1 MNTHFSKLILLS
13 SVLSGIISI
22 SNLAQANTEISKTL
36 APSLK
41 QLAVNE
47 MTSVPQKTSTLK
59 NENNND
65 VQIDGT
71 LTLNDPKKEIVTR
84 NFKYT
89 LGLKISNL
97 KINGYVTNE
106 IQESFSID
114 TSTSIMGP
122 AIDFGV
128 LNSILETEYASL
140 AAGFNLGAAYF
151 NQLNPVTL
159 QSGYKITDSRLATYI
174 LQATPYLKIKLRS
187 EPRLSYELGP
197 TWTYLN
203 LAQTSSS
210 EFSNFNVQTQ
220 NLALSQRI
228 GFKINP
234 QWAVIAEKRSG
245 LQQGGIQGP
254 HSNINLHDSEAIGLQ
269 SVW

>member
-1 MNTHFSKLILLS
+1 MNTHFSKLILIS

-22 SNLAQANTEISKTL
+22 SSLAQANTETSKNL

-41 QLAVNE
+41 QLAVSE
-47 MTSVPQKTSTLK
+47 MTTAPQKIYTSK
-59 NENNND
+59 NENND
-65 VQIDGT
+65 VQIDGA

-114 TSTSIMGP
+114 TSRSIMGP
-122 AIDFGV
+122 ALDFGV
-128 LNSILETEYASL
+128 LNSILETESASV

-174 LQATPYLKIKLRS
+174 LQSTPYLKIKLRS
-187 EPRLSYELGP
+187 APRLSYELGP

-234 QWAVIAEKRSG
+234 QWALIAEKRSG